1 MNIFFRLL
9 PLICLLSQ
17 SAMSQVPTEE
27 EAFRL
32 IVTQKK
38 ATDYSGAPPFTK
50 APGAVPKFYP
60 GHYTSLHNKE
70 CIVVHSL
77 LQGRDIIQVALLL
90 YQSEEGYWKNG
101 CWYYDNLYRLK
112 VKDFNKDSILE
123 IILETRLNAGSKSY
137 TKYHIVSFLNQENKS
152 WYENSAV
159 LGHDPQSLKNAE
171 IGKEVYRDVKVTII
185 DSVSYQP
192 CIIKERTTIGKF
204 NGFADATRIKFNT
217 ETTYKFYQF
226 KNFIYLPSAD

>member
-1 MNIFFRLL
+1 MS
-9 PLICLLSQ
+9 LLSL

-50 APGAVPKFYP
+50 APGAIPKFYP

-77 LQGRDIIQVALLL
+77 LQGRDFIQVALLL
-90 YQSEEGYWKNG
+90 YQSKEGYWKNG

-123 IILETRLNAGSKSY
+123 IILETKLSAGSKTY
-137 TKYHIVSFLNQENKS
+137 GNYRVISFLNQDRRF
-152 WYENSAV
+152 WYESGYL
-159 LGHDPQSLKNAE
+159 LGYDPQSLKNAE
-171 IGKEVYRDVKVTII
+171 IGKEVYRDVRVTII
-185 DSVSYQP
+185 DSVRHQP

-204 NGFADATRIKFNT
+204 NGFEDATRIKFDT
-217 ETTYKFYQF
+217 ETISKFYQF